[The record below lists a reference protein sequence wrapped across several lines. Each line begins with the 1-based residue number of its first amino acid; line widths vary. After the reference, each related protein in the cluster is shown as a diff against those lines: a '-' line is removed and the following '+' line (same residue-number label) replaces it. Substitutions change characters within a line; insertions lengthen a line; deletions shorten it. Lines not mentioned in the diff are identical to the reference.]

1 MRTPRSLLASL
12 LLACAFDVSWCFATV
27 PSQRGG
33 EPIATCRRS
42 RTPSPRAALVDLS
55 AAAAP
60 DVLLL
65 NAPTLLVAEGDVF
78 GEVFAAGMSIAFAA
92 VATTV
97 FVGIVVNGR
106 YDDIE
111 QSFFEAQDKKL
122 AQDESQKKPESSS
135 AVSDFFGDLE
145 PQDGSSSPASASS
158 SPQRAPA
165 DQQSPS

>member
-1 MRTPRSLLASL
+1 MRGLLASL
-12 LLACAFDVSWCFATV
+12 LLACAADVAWCFTAV

-33 EPIATCRRS
+33 APTAACRRN
-42 RTPSPRAALVDLS
+42 RAPSPRAALVDLS

-60 DVLLL
+60 DALLL
-65 NAPTLLVAEGDVF
+65 RAPTLLVADGDVF

-92 VATTV
+92 IAATV

-106 YDDIE
+106 YDEIE

-122 AQDESQKKPESSS
+122 SEDQSKFEEKAKSST

-145 PQDGSSSPASASS
+145 PQQGASSPAPASS
-158 SPQRAPA
+158 NPQRAPA